1 MNEYASVAMTGIQ
14 AMWSVRK
21 SFYDPYDTYLV
32 QSFVG
37 ETRVLGVSST
47 KSSNDEEMMQNDP
60 TDDVKN
66 LETQEADGDQDGG
79 GMLEE
84 VILPGLEPSASL
96 TLYVGNVQCGD
107 RLLQI
112 TESEVLLIANS
123 NETDSIPDNSHLLD
137 TWSGD
142 ITVASA
148 NEAGQIVIAMA
159 GGQIVYLSVV
169 GGNKITKICDKQM
182 DREVSC
188 INLNPFVPSSTR
200 NTDNN
205 NTSTGMDIDGISTSA
220 SERLTFRSSI
230 VAVGLW
236 DDFTV
241 RLLSLDNELD
251 ELASLPLSSAEDDD
265 DDAADVAAP
274 KDPGTGS
281 FVSNTNQR
289 KNRNNMMA
297 RSLCLI
303 TLDIAASLA
312 SSNTNDGI
320 RNSNYHERLS
330 NHGVNMLFVGLGD
343 GTLISFAVAEVMGV
357 VQAQSR
363 KEVCLGTQCISLVPL
378 NYVFSSTLGATDH
391 IKSHQQH
398 HRSGAC
404 VLATGDRPTVIYLA
418 GVGGSYNNTGH
429 QLNPKL
435 CYSNVNVTTSNLE
448 DDINNGSRPPSQQ
461 AIVVNVAAP
470 FYSPLLFGEFVAG
483 IGSHQQYSLC
493 VADDAN
499 LRLGVIDD
507 IQKLHVTTC
516 RLGMAPRRIVHC
528 PDGRLFAVGCI
539 ESGIKQFGFLGDEG
553 TMGNCIR
560 FIDDTT
566 FDDLDRVDLEPF
578 EMILSMVYATMN
590 VPCSAADR
598 NTLDSVV
605 TLKSTDVTG
614 SSQGSG
620 IRNQELKP
628 FLLVGTGYALPDED
642 EPTRGRILVYSC
654 QTGKDVNTGTNGI
667 SGRLVRQIAE
677 FTVEGGVYSLTQFF
691 DGLILASV
699 NSRTHICQLA
709 REDGP
714 GGMLN
719 LQYVGN
725 GHFGHI
731 LSLFLKCRAKP
742 SVDAFTSC
750 ALDLPSDQTAN
761 NVESKSIET
770 KEEMIAIVGDLMRS
784 ISLVQY
790 FPQHQT
796 LEEIARDFNVNWTT
810 AIEMLTDS
818 VYLGAENW
826 NNFFCL
832 RRNTASSS
840 EEVRC
845 RLDTIGE
852 YHFGEMCNKF
862 MSGSLVMPV
871 STSANTKSLSRRSR
885 PLSPSKKSESA
896 SPANKIGSTMSRVRR
911 PVVVT
916 GSQTLFGTANGTLG
930 IVLGMDAGT
939 AAFFSTLER
948 AMANPKVIRPIGDF
962 LHSQYRAC
970 HAERRIHPAHGFVD
984 GDLVESFLD
993 LDRFTMEAVV
1003 AEINRDGGWEIPV
1016 DVSTPK
1022 DDKEPN
1028 SGDGDNRL
1036 ELAVDDVLAMVE
1048 EMTMLH

>member
-14 AMWSVRK
+14 AMWSVRQ
-21 SFYDPYDTYLV
+21 SFHDPYDTYLV

-37 ETRVLGVSST
+37 ETRVLGVVT
-47 KSSNDEEMMQNDP
+47 NKTSNDEEMMQHDPNEDTKNNDSR
-60 TDDVKN
+60 TGDDD
-66 LETQEADGDQDGG
+66 EGG
-79 GMLEE
+79 GGTLEE
-84 VILPGLEPSASL
+84 VLIPGLEPSASS
-96 TLYVGNVQCGD
+96 LYIGNVQCGD

-112 TESEVLLIANS
+112 TESEVLLIAN
-123 NETDSIPDNSHLLD
+123 NNRTDGIPDNSQLLD
-137 TWSGD
+137 TWSGE

-148 NEAGQIVIAMA
+148 NEAGQIVLAMA
-159 GGQIVYLSVV
+159 GGHIVYLSVA
-169 GGNKITKICDKQM
+169 GGNKILKIYDKQM

-188 INLNPFVPSSTR
+188 INLNPFVPSSSTA
-200 NTDNN
+200 TDVTINN
-205 NTSTGMDIDGISTSA
+205 SGMDIDGTNIA
-220 SERLTFRSSI
+220 GERLTFRSSI

-241 RLLSLDNELD
+241 RLLSLDNKLEEIVCL
-251 ELASLPLSSAEDDD
+251 SLSSTDNDNDEAVDTIIQ
-265 DDAADVAAP
+265 
-274 KDPGTGS
+274 KNSGS
-281 FVSNTNQR
+281 GSLVPSTNQR
-289 KNRNNMMA
+289 KNRNNTMA

-312 SSNTNDGI
+312 SSNTYDGV
-320 RNSNYHERLS
+320 RMSGHHERIS
-330 NHGVNMLFVGLGD
+330 NIGVNMLFVGLGD

-357 VQAQSR
+357 IQAQSR
-363 KEVCLGTQCISLVPL
+363 KEVCLGSQCISLVPL
-378 NYVFSSTLGATDH
+378 KYVFSSTPLADDQT
-391 IKSHQQH
+391 KSQ

-404 VLATGDRPTVIYLA
+404 ILATGDRPTVIYLA
-418 GVGGSYNNTGH
+418 GIGGSCNGTGN

-448 DDINNGSRPPSQQ
+448 DDVNSGSRPPSHQSL
-461 AIVVNVAAP
+461 VVNVATP
-470 FYSPLLFGEFVAG
+470 FFTPLLFGEFVAG

-493 VADDAN
+493 VADGTN

-539 ESGIKQFGFLGDEG
+539 ESGIRQFGFLGDEG
-553 TMGNCIR
+553 AMGNCIR

-566 FDDLDRVDLEPF
+566 FDDLHRIDLEPF
-578 EMILSMVYATMN
+578 EMILSISYATMY
-590 VPCSAADR
+590 VPFSVSDR
-598 NTLDSVV
+598 NVFGCIASIN
-605 TLKSTDVTG
+605 SSDVTG
-614 SSQGSG
+614 ESQSTNV
-620 IRNQELKP
+620 RNRELQP

-654 QTGKDVNTGTNGI
+654 QAGKEINTDADRIG
-667 SGRLVRQIAE
+667 GRIVRQISE
-677 FTVEGGVYSLTQFF
+677 FSTEGGVYSLTQFF

-699 NSRTHICQLA
+699 NSRTHICQLVH
-709 REDGP
+709 EDGP

-719 LQYVGN
+719 VQYVGN

-731 LSLFLKCRAKP
+731 LSLFTRSQAKSSIEALAN
-742 SVDAFTSC
+742 SV
-750 ALDLPSDQTAN
+750 LDLPSDQTAHTAETTST
-761 NVESKSIET
+761 ESN
-770 KEEMIAIVGDLMRS
+770 EEMIAIVGDLMRS

-818 VYLGAENW
+818 IYLGAENW

-832 RRNTASSS
+832 RRNTASSN

-845 RLDTIGE
+845 RLDTVGE

-862 MSGSLVMPV
+862 RSGSLVMPV
-871 STSANTKSLSRRSR
+871 SASANSSSKSLSRRNR
-885 PLSPSKKSESA
+885 PLSPSKKNESM
-896 SPANKIGSTMSRVRR
+896 SPVKAISNSNYIRR

-916 GSQTLFGTANGTLG
+916 GSQTLFGTTNGTLG

-939 AAFFSTLER
+939 AAFFSALER

-984 GDLVESFLD
+984 GDLIESFLD
-993 LDRFTMEAVV
+993 LDRITMEAVV
-1003 AEINRDGGWEIPV
+1003 TEMNREGGWEVPS
-1016 DVSTPK
+1016 DVGVQK
-1022 DDKEPN
+1022 DEKE
-1028 SGDGDNRL
+1028 SSRGDGDDRL
-1036 ELAVDDVLAMVE
+1036 DLTVDDVLAMVE
-1048 EMTMLH
+1048 EITMLH